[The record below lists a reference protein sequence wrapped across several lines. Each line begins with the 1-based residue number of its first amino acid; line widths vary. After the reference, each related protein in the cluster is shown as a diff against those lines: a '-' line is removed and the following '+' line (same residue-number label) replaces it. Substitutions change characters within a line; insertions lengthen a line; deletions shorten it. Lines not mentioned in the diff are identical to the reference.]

1 LRTQPGRRVAWR
13 RRTHMRRAS
22 ETGSTVGTRHQAH
35 GRRQQMMQATSKAG
49 DPSPVRSRSRRDR
62 SVATDRERACPWIAK
77 ERCINQIG
85 QLPNVVAHIR
95 GDSWTSHNVYYVIV
109 GAAARRRMAG
119 PVPGNPPGTAC
130 APDDAGRVR
139 ATARPR
145 RQRTTAR
152 RRGPNA
158 DAARTSHAGIPT
170 PAGSGSAFLQH
181 LANQHLANPAARAD
195 RPGPCRI
202 ALTTPSPA
210 CGGRSGWGRSSAAG
224 GRTFATA
231 RGHRQV
237 ATHTSARCHFA
248 PQDDPGARGSPPPR
262 AVTACSRPGSTRQL
276 RANSRHGRRRTRPR
290 QPLVLTGSS
299 ITGWPLLRTRERK
312 HAPC

>member
-1 LRTQPGRRVAWR
+1 
-13 RRTHMRRAS
+13 M
-22 ETGSTVGTRHQAH
+22 
-35 GRRQQMMQATSKAG
+35 
-49 DPSPVRSRSRRDR
+49 
-62 SVATDRERACPWIAK
+62 DRE

-202 ALTTPSPA
+202 ALTTPSPRVRGKVGMGA
-210 CGGRSGWGRSSAAG
+210 KFRSGRPDLRHGPGAIARSQRIPALAATSHLKTIQALEGRRHHERSPRAAVPGQHGSYARTPVMDAAARARGNRSS
-224 GRTFATA
+224 
-231 RGHRQV
+231 
-237 ATHTSARCHFA
+237 
-248 PQDDPGARGSPPPR
+248 
-262 AVTACSRPGSTRQL
+262 
-276 RANSRHGRRRTRPR
+276 
-290 QPLVLTGSS
+290 
-299 ITGWPLLRTRERK
+299 
-312 HAPC
+312 